1 MVKKLKRLELF
12 DIIVCLILT
21 IVAVV
26 CIFPLLYVLSVS
38 LTPYSEVLKHGGFM
52 VIPRSITFDAYIAF
66 LQDFR
71 IPKAYEVTVF
81 ITVAGTAVNL
91 LLTSFMA
98 YALSKKELPGRNLF
112 LLLVMFSMLFSGGV
126 IPTYLIVKAM
136 GLINTYWA
144 MILPNAV
151 WSFNLMIMKTF
162 FENMPEGLEES
173 AKIDGAGELR
183 ILVQIVMPLSMP
195 VMATVGLFY
204 GVGHWNEFFQA
215 IMYVNDTTKHP
226 LQVILRGILI
236 AATSEMNL
244 ENPLPTETL
253 QMSAVILTALPILVV
268 YPFIQK
274 YFTQGMLIGAI
285 KG

>member
-1 MVKKLKRLELF
+1 MVKKLRRLELF

-21 IVAVV
+21 IVAVA

-52 VIPRSITFDAYIAF
+52 VIPRSITFEAYIAF

-81 ITVAGTAVNL
+81 ITVVGTAVNL
-91 LLTSFMA
+91 LLTAFMA
-98 YALSKKELPGRNLF
+98 YALSKKGLPGRNLL

-183 ILVQIVMPLSMP
+183 ILFQIVMPLSMP

-236 AATSEMNL
+236 AATSDMNL